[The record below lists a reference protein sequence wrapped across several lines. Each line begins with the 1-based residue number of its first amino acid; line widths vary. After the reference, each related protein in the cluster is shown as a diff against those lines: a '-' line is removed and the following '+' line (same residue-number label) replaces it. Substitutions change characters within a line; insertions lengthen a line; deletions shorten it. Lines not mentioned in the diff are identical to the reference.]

1 MAIGPRR
8 NAALIK
14 LQQSIDELDP
24 PLMLDGRSYH
34 STYDYW
40 TSGCMVVKN
49 FVDRSLID
57 AAKTNSMKE
66 RFESNSK
73 ILVINNS
80 KGSRNR
86 SEGVGERLQI
96 ITKTQDGEDCKA
108 LRYFSRAQ
116 KKLLSDCRDLVIG
129 HAKTL
134 LNTNEEID
142 LVETILLGSLVPP
155 SLTGGRAA
163 PHRGP
168 SLGLSPQRPAN
179 RAVTSLR
186 LLPGLRPPA
195 PRVQRHVRCPSEL
208 CLPTPFPPHPSPSR
222 GTVRSPVALT
232 ASPAPDRGPHQPLAA
247 HSRSEGRQPGAL
259 AGPIRWAPTNPQHP
273 TLPRST
279 TLEAPPSHRHGPNSS
294 RGPSLLCPGAD
305 LPAMRG
311 AVQLGSVRLP
321 ITRRHHI
328 GVTSQ
333 VSPPPVLLAARPSP
347 GGQQYLDLL

>member
-1 MAIGPRR
+1 MPSNPHDLDSAPSRGP
-8 NAALIK
+8 AALFLVVDSVGSYFCNQKPSSLTHIV
-14 LQQSIDELDP
+14 
-24 PLMLDGRSYH
+24 GRLTLVLVVGRPFRNVKYTFTPRPTTFMVVDSHGKQLFYHILHTNSGH
-34 STYDYW
+34 STPPHH
-40 TSGCMVVKN
+40 TAGGPPAPTALAN
-49 FVDRSLID
+49 ARLPLAFPPSLR
-57 AAKTNSMKE
+57 TPH
-66 RFESNSK
+66 
-73 ILVINNS
+73 
-80 KGSRNR
+80 
-86 SEGVGERLQI
+86 RLH
-96 ITKTQDGEDCKA
+96 
-108 LRYFSRAQ
+108 
-116 KKLLSDCRDLVIG
+116 V
-129 HAKTL
+129 
-134 LNTNEEID
+134 
-142 LVETILLGSLVPP
+142 LGSLVPP
-155 SLTGGRAA
+155 SLTGGRAT

-208 CLPTPFPPHPSPSR
+208 CLPTPFQPHPSPSR
-222 GTVRSPVALT
+222 GTVRTPVALT